1 MALLEFENLPST
13 NTPISAENLNN
24 NFTYSNPVGGVQAYA
39 GSTAPNGYLLCDGQ
53 AVSRTTY
60 ADLFNVIGT
69 TYGTGDGSTT
79 FNVPNLKG
87 KVLVGYNSSE
97 TEFNTL
103 GKTDGEKKHS
113 LTTAEMP
120 THNHQLWDAAGGNV
134 TFPAYTSKSNSNT
147 GGSVTTAWGSV
158 TTYAGEGQPH
168 NILQPYLVMN
178 YIIKY

>member
-1 MALLEFENLPST
+1 MALIEFENLPST

-24 NFTYSNPVGGVQAYA
+24 NFSYSNPVGGVQAYA
-39 GSTAPNGYLLCDGQ
+39 GSTAPDGYLLCDGQ

-60 ADLFNVIGT
+60 ADLFDVIGT

-97 TEFNTL
+97 TEFDTL
-103 GKTDGEKKHS
+103 GKTGGSKAMQKHS
-113 LTTAEMP
+113 HTFAGRPSNDPYTWSAPNMRVSYVYTAENP
-120 THNHQLWDAAGGNV
+120 YPDNVRSSDEGTGTSGN
-134 TFPAYTSKSNSNT
+134 
-147 GGSVTTAWGSV
+147 
-158 TTYAGEGQPH
+158 
-168 NILQPYLVMN
+168 LQPYITLN

>member
-1 MALLEFENLPST
+1 MALIEFENLPST

-24 NFTYSNPVGGVQAYA
+24 NFSYSNPVGGVQAYA

-60 ADLFNVIGT
+60 ADLFDVIGT

-103 GKTDGEKKHS
+103 GKTGGEKKHT
-113 LTTAEMP
+113 LTTDEIPSHSHMMK
-120 THNHQLWDAAGGNV
+120 GNSNPDSGS
-134 TFPAYTSKSNSNT
+134 TAPAMLYKYTNDTLYNITSQNT
-147 GGSVTTAWGSV
+147 GGGKA
-158 TTYAGEGQPH
+158 H
-168 NILQPYLVMN
+168 NILQPYITLN